1 MLSSVFRRVGAWGAL
16 AAFAASFALPIL
28 STRHLV
34 PDVDE
39 GSRLA
44 VHAEQQVGMP
54 EGTGA
59 DEHCAVCHWMRAVA
73 GASAPAVAV
82 FATWL
87 PPAEPVATGSP
98 DRQGRTAVPAVPSRA
113 PPARLA

>member
-44 VHAEQQVGMP
+44 VHAEPQVAVPG
-54 EGTGA
+54 GTSG

-73 GASAPAVAV
+73 GASTHSGTV
-82 FATWL
+82 FVTWFL
-87 PPAEPVATGSP
+87 PSDPVTAGSS